1 MSSFSRLEFSRAW
14 NYCGCWL
21 GEIMPFTSE
30 SKSPDLRGAQRVGCA
45 FPEDT
50 QGHISLRAHTAA
62 KRWSTPPPMAPKKRR
77 AADRSP
83 TRIKLELTAA
93 DGNPI
98 ALQRVRQMFQN
109 GDYGADLQLPVPNEA
124 TLLFL
129 LGKVS
134 QSADDGNRAAA
145 LLKTGQARE
154 ALRGSRTPPPPF
166 VCMMSNMIMT
176 QMMMVIK

>member
-30 SKSPDLRGAQRVGCA
+30 SKSPDLRGAQRVGRA

-50 QGHISLRAHTAA
+50 QGHVSLCAHTAA

-83 TRIKLELTAA
+83 TRIKLELAAA
-93 DGNPI
+93 DFLHRYKLSISERHN
-98 ALQRVRQMFQN
+98 AVQVLLKCLKTCCDHDYVQRV
-109 GDYGADLQLPVPNEA
+109 ASIA
-124 TLLFL
+124 
-129 LGKVS
+129 KHH
-134 QSADDGNRAAA
+134 A
-145 LLKTGQARE
+145 
-154 ALRGSRTPPPPF
+154 
-166 VCMMSNMIMT
+166 
-176 QMMMVIK
+176 